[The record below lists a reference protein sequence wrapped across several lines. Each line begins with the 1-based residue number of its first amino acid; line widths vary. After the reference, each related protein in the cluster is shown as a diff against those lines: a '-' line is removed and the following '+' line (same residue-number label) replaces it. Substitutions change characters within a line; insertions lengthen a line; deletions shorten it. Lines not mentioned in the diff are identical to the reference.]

1 MNVLPTLMRR
11 ELWEH
16 RALWVAPLV
25 VVVLLLLSVMSG
37 RGTVDLPDE
46 VFDGALT
53 RDQKLALFALTQWA
67 LTIPQYVVMVIVL
80 FFYLIDCLY
89 AERKDR
95 SILFWKSLPVSDG
108 ATVIS
113 KLLVA
118 LVLVPLGVYVLA
130 FVADVLFAGVLSFRL
145 RDSVMGQALLTWDT
159 GVWLQVQGLMF
170 VGLIVAMLW
179 YAPIAAYLLLVS
191 AWARRNVF
199 LWAVLPPVLLLM
211 AEEIAFN
218 TDYVKNF
225 LGYRI
230 GGVWG
235 ELGVGRG
242 LNQLETVLKTD
253 GSSSVQ
259 NLFETIDAASAFGSA
274 SLWLGVA
281 AAVALVWGAVRFR
294 RYRDDT

>member
-130 FVADVLFAGVLSFRL
+130 LVTDVLFAGVLSFRL

-225 LGYRI
+225 LGYRL

-235 ELGVGRG
+235 ELGVGHG
-242 LNQLETVLKTD
+242 LDQLETVLKTD

-259 NLFETIDAASAFGSA
+259 NLFETIDATSVFGSA

>member
-130 FVADVLFAGVLSFRL
+130 LVTDVLFAGVLSFRL

-225 LGYRI
+225 LGYRL

-235 ELGVGRG
+235 ELGVGHG

-259 NLFETIDAASAFGSA
+259 NLFKTIDATSVFGSA
-274 SLWLGVA
+274 GLWLGVA